1 MANTFLTPS
10 VVAREALMVL
20 ENNLVMANLVHR
32 DYSDE
37 FVQVGDTV
45 TIRKPAK
52 FTAKNFAG
60 AIVRQDASEG
70 SVAVKIDRHRDVSFE
85 VTSKEMTLDI
95 KDFSSQLI
103 APAMRAIAQAVD
115 EDLLNECANIAAS
128 VQATADPSDL
138 ADLAALAKTLD
149 AAMAPLDQR
158 RLVLSTAHKYRY
170 ALTDNLSK
178 VAYAGSGETLR
189 NAELGR
195 VYTLD
200 TYMDQNCPDSLS
212 AAPGTAGAYQ
222 VTGTAGATVV
232 ALTGVSAAT
241 ATVKKGDCFILDG
254 YRYHFTEDKT
264 AVSGAVA
271 QVGIDCELVKD
282 YTNADAYVVS
292 KPHSLAFHRNAI
304 ALVTRPLALPM
315 GDDRA
320 AIISGNGLGVRV
332 VYGYDQD
339 TKKDTVSLDVI
350 YGIHPGRHPGGK
362 TGGVKQSAEPHGETE
377 RKRMGWTT

>member
-103 APAMRAIAQAVD
+103 APGHAGHRPGGGRG
-115 EDLLNECANIAAS
+115 
-128 VQATADPSDL
+128 PS
-138 ADLAALAKTLD
+138 
-149 AAMAPLDQR
+149 QRVRQHR
-158 RLVLSTAHKYRY
+158 RLRPGHRRSFR
-170 ALTDNLSK
+170 SG
-178 VAYAGSGETLR
+178 GSGRPGQDPGRGHGPPGSAQTGALHRTQIPLCPHRQSLEGGLRGQRGDLR

-292 KPHSLAFHRNAI
+292 KPHSLPSTATPSPWSPAPWPCPWGTTGPPSS
-304 ALVTRPLALPM
+304 AATAWASGWCTATTR
-315 GDDRA
+315 
-320 AIISGNGLGVRV
+320 I
-332 VYGYDQD
+332 
-339 TKKDTVSLDVI
+339 
-350 YGIHPGRHPGGK
+350 
-362 TGGVKQSAEPHGETE
+362 
-377 RKRMGWTT
+377 RKRTPYPWTSSTASRPWTTPWR

>member
-10 VVAREALMVL
+10 VIARESLIVL
-20 ENNLVMANLVHR
+20 ENNLIAANLVHR

-52 FTAKNFAG
+52 FTAKNFTG
-60 AIVRQDASEG
+60 SIIRQDASEG

-95 KDFSSQLI
+95 KDFSTQLI

-115 EDLLNECANIAAS
+115 EDILNECANISAS
-128 VQATADPSDL
+128 VTATASPTNL
-138 ADLAALAKTLD
+138 ADIANLSKTLD
-149 AAMAPLDQR
+149 IAKVPLDMR
-158 RLVLSTAHKYRY
+158 RLVLNPTHKYRY

-178 VAYAGSGETLR
+178 VAYAGNGETLR

-200 TYMDQNCPDSLS
+200 TYMDQNCPDSL
-212 AAPGTAGAYQ
+212 AATAGNATAFK
-222 VTGTAGATVV
+222 VSGTKGETKV
-232 ALTGVSAAT
+232 ALSSVTAAT

-254 YRYHFTEDKT
+254 YRYHFTADAT
-264 AVSGAVA
+264 AASSAVA
-271 QVGIDCELVKD
+271 EVGIDAELVKD
-282 YTNADAYVVS
+282 YTNADAYLAS

-315 GDDRA
+315 GAANA
-320 AIISGNGLGVRV
+320 AIMSHDGLGVRV

-339 TKKDTVSLDVI
+339 TKKDTVSLDII
-350 YGIHPGRHPGGK
+350 YGVK
-362 TGGVKQSAEPHGETE
+362 TLDETMAVKLVG
-377 RKRMGWTT
+377 

>member
-10 VVAREALMVL
+10 VIARESLIVL
-20 ENNLVMANLVHR
+20 ENNLIAANLVHR

-52 FTAKNFAG
+52 FTAKNFTG
-60 AIVRQDASEG
+60 SIIRQDASEG

-85 VTSKEMTLDI
+85 VTSREMTLDI
-95 KDFSSQLI
+95 RDFSSQLI

-115 EDLLNECANIAAS
+115 EDLLNECANISAS
-128 VQATADPSDL
+128 VIATASPTNL
-138 ADLAALAKTLD
+138 ADIANLSKTLD
-149 AAMAPLDQR
+149 IAKVPLDMR
-158 RLVLSTAHKYRY
+158 RLVLNPTHKYRY

-178 VAYAGSGETLR
+178 VAYAGNGETLR

-200 TYMDQNCPDSLS
+200 TYMDQNCPDTL
-212 AAPGTAGAYQ
+212 AATAGTATAFKVSGTKGEAKAALSS
-222 VTGTAGATVV
+222 VT
-232 ALTGVSAAT
+232 AAT

-254 YRYHFTEDKT
+254 YRYHFTADAT

-271 QVGIDCELVKD
+271 EVGIDAELVKD

-350 YGIHPGRHPGGK
+350 YGIQ
-362 TGGVKQSAEPHGETE
+362 TLDDTLAVKLVG
-377 RKRMGWTT
+377 

>member
-85 VTSKEMTLDI
+85 VTSREMTLDI
-95 KDFSSQLI
+95 RDFSSQLI

-115 EDLLNECANIAAS
+115 EDLQRVRQHRSLRPGHRRS
-128 VQATADPSDL
+128 FRSGGSGRPGQDPGRGHG
-138 ADLAALAKTLD
+138 
-149 AAMAPLDQR
+149 PLDQR

-178 VAYAGSGETLR
+178 VAYAGSGETSAQRRTGPCVHAGHLHGP
-189 NAELGR
+189 ELPR
-195 VYTLD
+195 L
-200 TYMDQNCPDSLS
+200 PRPPPP
-212 AAPGTAGAYQ
+212 APPG
-222 VTGTAGATVV
+222 
-232 ALTGVSAAT
+232 
-241 ATVKKGDCFILDG
+241 
-254 YRYHFTEDKT
+254 
-264 AVSGAVA
+264 
-271 QVGIDCELVKD
+271 
-282 YTNADAYVVS
+282 
-292 KPHSLAFHRNAI
+292 P
-304 ALVTRPLALPM
+304 TR
-315 GDDRA
+315 
-320 AIISGNGLGVRV
+320 
-332 VYGYDQD
+332 
-339 TKKDTVSLDVI
+339 
-350 YGIHPGRHPGGK
+350 
-362 TGGVKQSAEPHGETE
+362 
-377 RKRMGWTT
+377 

>member
-1 MANTFLTPS
+1 MS
-10 VVAREALMVL
+10 
-20 ENNLVMANLVHR
+20 
-32 DYSDE
+32 
-37 FVQVGDTV
+37 
-45 TIRKPAK
+45 
-52 FTAKNFAG
+52 
-60 AIVRQDASEG
+60 
-70 SVAVKIDRHRDVSFE
+70 
-85 VTSKEMTLDI
+85 
-95 KDFSSQLI
+95 
-103 APAMRAIAQAVD
+103 
-115 EDLLNECANIAAS
+115 
-128 VQATADPSDL
+128 
-138 ADLAALAKTLD
+138 
-149 AAMAPLDQR
+149 R
-158 RLVLSTAHKYRY
+158 R
-170 ALTDNLSK
+170 
-178 VAYAGSGETLR
+178 R

-254 YRYHFTEDKT
+254 YRYHFTQDKT

-350 YGIHPGRHPGGK
+350 YGIQ
-362 TGGVKQSAEPHGETE
+362 TLDDTLAVKLVG
-377 RKRMGWTT
+377 

>member
-222 VTGTAGATVV
+222 VRRGRPSWPLRGGAPP
-232 ALTGVSAAT
+232 
-241 ATVKKGDCFILDG
+241 
-254 YRYHFTEDKT
+254 
-264 AVSGAVA
+264 
-271 QVGIDCELVKD
+271 Q
-282 YTNADAYVVS
+282 
-292 KPHSLAFHRNAI
+292 P
-304 ALVTRPLALPM
+304 P
-315 GDDRA
+315 
-320 AIISGNGLGVRV
+320 
-332 VYGYDQD
+332 
-339 TKKDTVSLDVI
+339 
-350 YGIHPGRHPGGK
+350 
-362 TGGVKQSAEPHGETE
+362 
-377 RKRMGWTT
+377 

>member
-85 VTSKEMTLDI
+85 VTSREMTLDI
-95 KDFSSQLI
+95 RDFSSQLI

-254 YRYHFTEDKT
+254 YRYHFTQDKT

-315 GDDRA
+315 GDDRP
-320 AIISGNGLGVRV
+320 GRPGGVRLRP
-332 VYGYDQD
+332 GYEKGHRIPGRHLRHPD
-339 TKKDTVSLDVI
+339 
-350 YGIHPGRHPGGK
+350 PGRHPGGK
-362 TGGVKQSAEPHGETE
+362 TGGVKRSAEPHGETE